1 MKWFQKLKNHIKIPE
16 KTEKSKWIAL
26 LFLVGCLLMLLPS
39 HEKKQTSTVNQPNMI
54 NQEVHTQKELE
65 KLLSKLA
72 GCQVKLFI
80 TYEDAGKTEIVR
92 EENVNT
98 QTTDSGTQAQ
108 IESKPV
114 FDGNKNVI
122 VKNQHQP
129 KIRGV
134 CVFCFGTCQKATEE
148 VLLRAAAHALGTPI
162 HTVEV
167 VVSP

>member
-1 MKWFQKLKNHIKIPE
+1 MKWFKLLKNHIKLPKKI
-16 KTEKSKWIAL
+16 EKSKFIAL
-26 LFLVGCLLMLLPS
+26 LFLVGCFLMLLPS
-39 HEKKQTSTVNQPNMI
+39 HEKKYASSVNKPNMI
-54 NQEVHTQKELE
+54 NQEAHTQKELE

-72 GCQVKLFI
+72 GCKVKLFI

-122 VKNQHQP
+122 VKNQYHP
-129 KIRGV
+129 EIRGA
-134 CVFCFGTCQKATEE
+134 CVFCFGSCQKATQEA
-148 VLLRAAAHALGTPI
+148 LLRAAAHALGTPL

-167 VVSP
+167 VFSP